1 MRFTRHLLVDFRC
14 CVGKAALMHSES
26 CPLLPFR
33 IPLTST
39 RFLNYACNFKGRVP
53 NQGGLSTQWKIE
65 LSGCVEPLLLR
76 YPGTA
81 QSFSKRQ
88 TLWYQTSTDLSVI
101 VSLGCPNTE
110 FLFPLLFCLFIC
122 MLWSTVTLT
131 YVCQNCHF
139 LNHFCLFGYF
149 KLVFHQHLIL
159 RRVSAFFFL
168 SLDS

>member
-1 MRFTRHLLVDFRC
+1 MNWREMRFTRHLLVDFRC
-14 CVGKAALMHSES
+14 CVWKAALMHSKS

-39 RFLNYACNFKGRVP
+39 RFLNYACHFKGRVP

-88 TLWYQTSTDLSVI
+88 PLWYQTSTDLSVI

-110 FLFPLLFCLFIC
+110 FLFPLLFSCSYASCGPQWFSHMYAKTATFWIIFSAYL
-122 MLWSTVTLT
+122 VTLS
-131 YVCQNCHF
+131 
-139 LNHFCLFGYF
+139 LFS
-149 KLVFHQHLIL
+149 INIW
-159 RRVSAFFFL
+159 L
-168 SLDS
+168 SE